1 MAAFQII
8 FISFYFNGET
18 KTFTN
23 VCETKNIKEKIIQLD
38 YPYFSISD
46 LLLPMTR
53 ATIPSTISNAPT
65 ITAIRYVC
73 DAAKYASATINIPKI
88 KATAER
94 AI

>member
-1 MAAFQII
+1 MDAFQII
-8 FISFYFNGET
+8 FIYFFFNDET

-23 VCETKNIKEKIIQLD
+23 VCETKNNKEKIIQLN

-65 ITAIRYVC
+65 ITAIR
-73 DAAKYASATINIPKI
+73 
-88 KATAER
+88 
-94 AI
+94 

>member
-1 MAAFQII
+1 MHFKLSL
-8 FISFYFNGET
+8 FTFFFNDET

-23 VCETKNIKEKIIQLD
+23 LCESKNNKEKIIQLN

-65 ITAIRYVC
+65 ITAIR
-73 DAAKYASATINIPKI
+73 
-88 KATAER
+88 
-94 AI
+94 